1 MSLSDTDLALCRF
14 HAMDNTPVILG
25 IAGFVV
31 GAFFYNMFMSISSL
45 VSHFMNQSTWI
56 II

>member
-1 MSLSDTDLALCRF
+1 MSLSDTELALCRF

-25 IAGFVV
+25 IVGFVV
-31 GAFFYNMFMSISSL
+31 GAFFCNMFMSISSL
-45 VSHFMNQSTWI
+45 VSHFMNHSTWI